1 MDEICIKDLEVYCHH
16 GVLKEENVLGQ
27 KFLVSA
33 TLYTDISYAA
43 ASDNIDCSINYAE
56 VAHFIEQYMKENTFR
71 LIESVVERL
80 ARELLV
86 AFSKIQKLTLEVKKP
101 WAPILLPL
109 DTVSVKVSRGWHSV
123 YLSIGSNMGNT
134 EENLK
139 QAIQTL
145 SADGFI
151 EVVQVSSFI
160 CTKPYG
166 GVPQDDFL
174 NGALEC
180 HTLYEPKELL
190 SKLHEVEAAGKRERT
205 VHWGPRTIDLDIIF
219 YDDVVMNEAD
229 LIIPHRDM
237 QNRMFVLEPLCEIA
251 PWVRHPVFGKTV
263 MELKGEIN
271 P

>member
-33 TLYTDISYAA
+33 TLYTDITKAA
-43 ASDNIDCSINYAE
+43 ATDNIEYSINYAE
-56 VAHFIEQYMKENTFR
+56 VAHFIEKYMKEHTFR

-80 ARELLV
+80 ARKLLV
-86 AFSKIQKLTLEVKKP
+86 AFPLIQRISLEVKKP

-109 DTVSVKVSRGWHSV
+109 DTVSVKVSRGWHKV

-134 EENLK
+134 EDNLN
-139 QAIQTL
+139 QAIKRL
-145 SADGFI
+145 SMDDFI
-151 EVVQVSSFI
+151 RVEQVSSFI
-160 CTKPYG
+160 TTKPYG
-166 GVPQDDFL
+166 DVPQDDFL
-174 NGALEC
+174 NGAIEC
-180 HTLYEPKELL
+180 LTLYEPKELL
-190 SKLHEVEAAGKRERT
+190 AKLHEVEAEGKRERT
-205 VHWGPRTIDLDIIF
+205 IHWGPRTIDVDIVF
-219 YDDVVMNEAD
+219 YDDIVMNDAD